1 VALFL
6 KNICKLSIL
15 FLCLSLFLPPL
26 PSSLALSLCFC
37 VKQVLPFSVSLPL
50 SLYLSVSLSLPLAL
64 HLRCALLRPSRQT
77 EKCALPCN
85 NGLLE
90 FWGARGVT
98 YFLKPIFEHE
108 MVPVLGPSFGNIFR
122 GCFHV
127 SHALGHSLQK
137 GFAPSSLKARFWDNV
152 FWQGIPRKTVKKRW
166 G

>member
-1 VALFL
+1 
-6 KNICKLSIL
+6 
-15 FLCLSLFLPPL
+15 
-26 PSSLALSLCFC
+26 

-90 FWGARGVT
+90 FWGAQGVT

-108 MVPVLGPSFGNIFR
+108 MVPVLGTSFGNKFR

-127 SHALGHSLQK
+127 SRALGHSLQK
-137 GFAPSSLKARFWDNV
+137 GFAPSSLKARFWDNG
-152 FWQGIPRKTVKKRW
+152 FLARDPAKNCEEALGLSSRAWPEHFS
-166 G
+166 